1 MINFSS
7 RTAENAH
14 LFYDVRNKALR
25 LYDTTRNAFPFLRY
39 IPLIF
44 LKGLHPPAFSTLASL
59 NPNLTHLHLDF
70 CGRLT
75 SPVLQ
80 DFAKSLPH
88 LISLTLL
95 GPFLVR
101 SEAWVE
107 FFRAKPDL
115 VSFKITQSPRF
126 DLACAQQLAESCTKL
141 EELQLKEVG
150 LLDDSFVEPLCALPP
165 LKLLDLSNPSIGIE
179 EDGWLKLMER
189 HGRALEKFNPSW
201 HIGFTDRVLRHGV
214 AKHTRALSELIL
226 EGCEDLTNEPV
237 SQFFRNWSNSSW
249 ADEEESVEDSMDT
262 ADDISLSK
270 DTFTPNPPLHVL
282 SLARNHILSDA
293 TLTALLD
300 HSGSALTSLNLNGL
314 RSLSPDALVSLRC
327 ATGLRRLDLSWC
339 RELDDFVLKDVV
351 AAMPKLEE
359 LKVWGCSRVKGM
371 GWAGKVRSFCSVWSD
386 MNNISAERT
395 EGLRYRAQC
404 GTVSFVVPC
413 VHFNFHAHSSGF
425 TDGLR

>member
-1 MINFSS
+1 MLTYFMTCETRPSDFMMPPVCIPF
-7 RTAENAH
+7 
-14 LFYDVRNKALR
+14 FV
-25 LYDTTRNAFPFLRY
+25 LYPTYLPE
-39 IPLIF
+39 
-44 LKGLHPPAFSTLASL
+44 GLNPSAFSTLAGL

-70 CGRLT
+70 CSRLT

-80 DFAKSLPH
+80 DFVKSLPH
-88 LISLTLL
+88 LTSLTLL

-101 SEAWVE
+101 SEAWIE

-189 HGRALEKFNPSW
+189 HGRALEKLNPSW
-201 HIGFTDRVLRHGV
+201 HIGFTDRVLRYGV
-214 AKHTRALSELIL
+214 AKHACALSELIL
-226 EGCEDLTNEPV
+226 EGCEDLTNGPV
-237 SQFFRNWSNSSW
+237 SQFFRNWRNSSW
-249 ADEEESVEDSMDT
+249 ADEEESAEDSMDT
-262 ADDISLSK
+262 DDTSLPK
-270 DTFTPNPPLHVL
+270 DTFAPNPPLHVL
-282 SLARNHILSDA
+282 SLARNHVLSDA

-300 HSGSALTSLNLNGL
+300 HSGLALTCLNLNGL
-314 RSLSPDALVSLRC
+314 RSLSSDALASLKC

-371 GWAGKVRSFCSVWSD
+371 GWAGKVRSFCSV
-386 MNNISAERT
+386 
-395 EGLRYRAQC
+395 
-404 GTVSFVVPC
+404 
-413 VHFNFHAHSSGF
+413 
-425 TDGLR
+425 